1 MGAAKDQANARQA
14 VKLTQV
20 KVSVD
25 HRTAAAF
32 KQACAASNVS
42 MAAVLSR
49 FMADYSN
56 GTVKSKAAPGYETR
70 RKRRAAV
77 KGIINDLERL
87 KAAEERLIDNAPEN
101 LRDALVYETA
111 EQYISAYEDIIDQLG
126 EMVP

>member
-1 MGAAKDQANARQA
+1 MGAAKNKPNARPA
-14 VKLTQV
+14 AKLTQV

-25 HRTAAAF
+25 HQIAAAF

-42 MAAVLSR
+42 MASVLSR

-77 KGIINDLERL
+77 KGIINDLEQL
-87 KAAEERLIDNAPEN
+87 KAAEERLIDNAPVN
-101 LRDALVYETA
+101 LRDAPVYETA
-111 EQYISAYEDIIDQLG
+111 EQYISAYDDIIDQLG
-126 EMVP
+126 EMVL